1 MIRVLWKNVSIC
13 ECARYNKCTAR
24 HESGEPI
31 VRMQDEEGL
40 IQRAR
45 QGDLAAVSELYN
57 LHVARIYQYVRIRTG
72 DDQTAEDITAEV
84 FLRAI
89 ESLGSYDDHGAPFIA
104 WLYKI
109 AHARIIDFWRS
120 TKRRQTAPLDDPLL
134 QDGLVMNDDAIDV
147 DFLQHRSLASALE
160 QLTDDQQNVII
171 LKFVQGL
178 GNAEIAQ
185 ILGKTEGAIKALQ
198 RRALETLA
206 RLLNHEA

>member
-1 MIRVLWKNVSIC
+1 MR
-13 ECARYNKCTAR
+13 T
-24 HESGEPI
+24 
-31 VRMQDEEGL
+31 QDEVQL

-57 LHVARIYQYVRIRTG
+57 LHVDRIYQYVRYRTG
-72 DDQTAEDITAEV
+72 DDLTAEDITAEV

-89 ESLGSYDDHGAPFIA
+89 ESLGTYTDQGAPFVA
-104 WLYKI
+104 WLYRI
-109 AHARIIDFWRS
+109 AHARVIDFWRS
-120 TKRRQTAPLDDPLL
+120 SNRRQTAPLDDPLL
-134 QDGLVMNDDAIDV
+134 QDGLVATDDAIEV
-147 DFLQHRSLASALE
+147 DFLQHRSLLSALQ

-178 GNAEIAQ
+178 SNAEIAQ

-206 RLLNHEA
+206 RLVDQ

>member
-1 MIRVLWKNVSIC
+1 MRI
-13 ECARYNKCTAR
+13 
-24 HESGEPI
+24 P
-31 VRMQDEEGL
+31 EEGQL

-57 LHVARIYQYVRIRTG
+57 LHVDRIYQYVRYRIG
-72 DDQTAEDITAEV
+72 DEQTAEDITAEV

-89 ESLGSYDDHGAPFIA
+89 ESLASYNDQGAPFAA
-104 WLYKI
+104 WLYRI

-120 TKRRQTAPLDDPLL
+120 SKHRQTAPLDDPLL
-134 QDGLVMNDDAIDV
+134 QDGLVETDEAIEADI
-147 DFLQHRSLASALE
+147 LQHRSLWFALQ
-160 QLTDDQQNVII
+160 QLTDEQQSVII

-206 RLLNHEA
+206 RLLNQ

>member
-1 MIRVLWKNVSIC
+1 MRI
-13 ECARYNKCTAR
+13 
-24 HESGEPI
+24 H
-31 VRMQDEEGL
+31 DEGLL

-57 LHVARIYQYVRIRTG
+57 LHVDRIYQYARYRTG

-89 ESLGSYDDHGAPFIA
+89 ESLGSYNDQGAPFIA
-104 WLYKI
+104 WLYRI

-120 TKRRQTAPLDDPLL
+120 SKRRQTAPLEDPLL
-134 QDGLVMNDDAIDV
+134 QDGLVANDEAIDV
-147 DFLQHRSLASALE
+147 DFLQHRSLWSALR
-160 QLTDDQQNVII
+160 QLTDEQQNVII

-178 GNAEIAQ
+178 GNAEIAL
-185 ILGKTEGAIKALQ
+185 ILGKTEGAVKALQ

-206 RLLNHEA
+206 RLLDQ

>member
-1 MIRVLWKNVSIC
+1 MRKSVSIR
-13 ECARYNKCTAR
+13 EDARYNRCTDR
-24 HESGEPI
+24 KESGAPN
-31 VRMQDEEGL
+31 VRIDNEARL

-57 LHVARIYQYVRIRTG
+57 LHVDRIYQYVRYRTG

-89 ESLGSYDDHGAPFIA
+89 ESLGSYNDQGAPFIA
-104 WLYKI
+104 WLYRI
-109 AHARIIDFWRS
+109 AQARIVDFWRS
-120 TKRRQTAPLDDPLL
+120 SKRRQTAPLDDPLL
-134 QDGLVMNDDAIDV
+134 QDGLVATDEDIDV
-147 DFLQHRSLASALE
+147 DFLQHQSLQSALE
-160 QLTDDQQNVII
+160 QLTDEQQNVII

-185 ILGKTEGAIKALQ
+185 ILGKTEGAVKALQ

-206 RLLNHEA
+206 RLLNQ